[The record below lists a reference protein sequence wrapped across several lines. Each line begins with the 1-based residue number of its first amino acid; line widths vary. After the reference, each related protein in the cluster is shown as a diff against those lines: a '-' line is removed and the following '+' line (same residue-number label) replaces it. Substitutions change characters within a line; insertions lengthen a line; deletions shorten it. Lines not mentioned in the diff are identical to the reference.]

1 MFKELK
7 GRKDKISDFDELKK
21 LDVNYMSP
29 RTTLVFTAFLLSLIF
44 SLIFLVCVAVISVLV
59 TVAKDEIE
67 ILDSD
72 LVSIE
77 EDMAIFRLE
86 LSKRTVVW
94 PSVLMLAAVTISL
107 RQLFMK
113 AEDELWGYFQGHILK
128 VVWALLAI
136 QGSVAVWFLWSYFT
150 QARQKDG
157 IHLHHLAQNWLTFTN
172 LFLIIAC
179 AKQKLRD
186 IHECKAKNYTQEW
199 ANFNDI
205 KARYK

>member
-113 AEDELWGYFQGHILK
+113 AEDELWGYF
-128 VVWALLAI
+128 
-136 QGSVAVWFLWSYFT
+136 
-150 QARQKDG
+150 
-157 IHLHHLAQNWLTFTN
+157 
-172 LFLIIAC
+172 
-179 AKQKLRD
+179 
-186 IHECKAKNYTQEW
+186 
-199 ANFNDI
+199 
-205 KARYK
+205 